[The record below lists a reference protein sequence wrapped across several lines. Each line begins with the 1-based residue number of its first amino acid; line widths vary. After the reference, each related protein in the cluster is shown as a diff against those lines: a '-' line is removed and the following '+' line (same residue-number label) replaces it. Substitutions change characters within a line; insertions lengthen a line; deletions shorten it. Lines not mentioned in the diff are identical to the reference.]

1 MTTLFSMTP
10 ISEGEQILKFIPQR
24 SPMVMIDKLFF
35 SNQEKCT
42 TGLFITEE
50 NIFCR
55 DGFFREPGL
64 IENMAQTAAVQAGY
78 NTHPTLPK
86 GGHSNTLSDD
96 GMSDGKVSPNGGD
109 LEGVA
114 VPIGFIG
121 AIKDLKIHFLP
132 SINSE
137 IVTEI
142 KITHQIFDATVVN
155 ASISS
160 NGEKV
165 AECELKIFIRKE

>member
-1 MTTLFSMTP
+1 MEP
-10 ISEGEQILKFIPQR
+10 IAEGEQLLKFIPQR
-24 SPMVMIDKLFF
+24 QPMVMIDKLFF
-35 SNQEKCT
+35 SDAEKCI
-42 TGLFITEE
+42 TGLHISEE

-55 DGFFREPGL
+55 YGLFREPGL
-64 IENMAQTAAVQAGY
+64 IENMAQTAAVHAGY

-86 GGHSNTLSDD
+86 GGLSNAPSVD
-96 GMSDGKVSPNGGD
+96 GKSEGKVSPSGGD

-114 VPIGFIG
+114 AAIGYIG

-132 SINSE
+132 AVNSE

-155 ASISS
+155 ATVSS
-160 NGEKV
+160 NGERA
-165 AECELKIFIRKE
+165 AECELKIFIKK

>member
-1 MTTLFSMTP
+1 MQV
-10 ISEGEQILKFIPQR
+10 IAEGEQLLKFIPQR

-35 SNQEKCT
+35 SDAENCI
-42 TGLFITEE
+42 TGLHINEE

-55 DGFFREPGL
+55 DGLFREPGL
-64 IENMAQTAAVQAGY
+64 IENMAQTAAVHGGY
-78 NTHPTLPK
+78 NSSTQAKEGDYK
-86 GGHSNTLSDD
+86 G
-96 GMSDGKVSPNGGD
+96 
-109 LEGVA
+109 A
-114 VPIGFIG
+114 PIGFIG

-155 ASISS
+155 AFISS
-160 NGEKV
+160 NGKKA
-165 AECELKIFIRKE
+165 AECELKIFIKKD

>member
-1 MTTLFSMTP
+1 MQV
-10 ISEGEQILKFIPQR
+10 IAEGEQLLKFIPQR

-35 SNQEKCT
+35 SDADKCI
-42 TGLFITEE
+42 TGLHISED

-55 DGFFREPGL
+55 NGLFREPGL

-78 NTHPTLPK
+78 NSSLK
-86 GGHSNTLSDD
+86 SEQGIY
-96 GMSDGKVSPNGGD
+96 K
-109 LEGVA
+109 EA
-114 VPIGFIG
+114 PIGFIG

-132 SINSE
+132 AVNSE

-155 ASISS
+155 ASVSS

-165 AECELKIFIRKE
+165 AECELKIFIKKD